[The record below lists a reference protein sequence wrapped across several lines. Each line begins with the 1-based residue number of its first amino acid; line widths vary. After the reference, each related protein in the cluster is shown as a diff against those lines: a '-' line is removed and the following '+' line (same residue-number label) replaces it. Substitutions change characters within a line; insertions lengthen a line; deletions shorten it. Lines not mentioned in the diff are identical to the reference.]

1 MPLARRRFAILGA
14 ETPLGASLALALGL
28 AGARAV
34 AEGPLD
40 ILIEASPL
48 PPLGALADG
57 MTPIRLAQ
65 AVGPLADLADEA
77 ERVERGGVLL
87 LVASHPPP
95 APTGWPALMLD
106 WRRAYVAAMSR
117 EMAARG
123 VRVNGLVATTEGARL
138 PGFLKGAAL
147 STGLATEREVVDA
160 ALWLLAA
167 RSVTGRTL
175 ELGPG

>member
-1 MPLARRRFAILGA
+1 MRFDRYGSGIVPLA
-14 ETPLGASLALALGL
+14 E
-28 AGARAV
+28 
-34 AEGPLD
+34 
-40 ILIEASPL
+40 
-48 PPLGALADG
+48 G

-65 AVGPLADLADEA
+65 AVGPLADLADEGL
-77 ERVERGGVLL
+77 RVERGGVVL

-95 APTGWPALMLD
+95 SPGGWPALLLD
-106 WRRAYVAAMSR
+106 WRRAYVAAFAR

-147 STGLATEREVVDA
+147 ATGLATEREVTDA

-175 ELGPG
+175 DLGPA